1 MSFSEKSCIFQMSLP
16 SVTHHRAISI
26 LERKHLF
33 CRLGLTFIEKI
44 TWHTPNT
51 YQFMKNCFDEFWCDL
66 KLPYLAAERQPLISS
81 SDRNERLCLSQRM
94 PTALKTYEILSYRH
108 ISFNF
113 NYYNFQPILNQ
124 PVKLENI
131 LKVKQEKSLNIECII
146 ILTWET

>member
-51 YQFMKNCFDEFWCDL
+51 YQFMKNCFYEFWSDL

-81 SDRNERLCLSQRM
+81 SDRNERLCLSQSM
-94 PTALKTYEILSYRH
+94 PTALKTFKIFSYCH
-108 ISFNF
+108 IVISVS
-113 NYYNFQPILNQ
+113 I
-124 PVKLENI
+124 
-131 LKVKQEKSLNIECII
+131 SII
-146 ILTWET
+146 IISNQFSTNQWNWKIFWKLNKKNLWTLNAS

>member
-1 MSFSEKSCIFQMSLP
+1 MSFSEKSCIFQMSLT

-51 YQFMKNCFDEFWCDL
+51 YQFMKNCFDEFWSDL

-81 SDRNERLCLSQRM
+81 SDRNERLCLSQSM
-94 PTALKTYEILSYRH
+94 PTALKTFKIFSYCH
-108 ISFNF
+108 IVISVS
-113 NYYNFQPILNQ
+113 I
-124 PVKLENI
+124 
-131 LKVKQEKSLNIECII
+131 SII
-146 ILTWET
+146 IISNQFSTNQWNWKILWKLNKKNLWTLNAS

>member
-51 YQFMKNCFDEFWCDL
+51 YQFMKNCFDEFWSDL

-81 SDRNERLCLSQRM
+81 SDRNERLCLSQSM
-94 PTALKTYEILSYRH
+94 PTALKTFKIFSYCH
-108 ISFNF
+108 IVISVS
-113 NYYNFQPILNQ
+113 I
-124 PVKLENI
+124 
-131 LKVKQEKSLNIECII
+131 SII
-146 ILTWET
+146 IISNQFSTNQWNWKILWKLNKKNLWTLNAS